1 MTHTTIPFL
10 AQRRWRV
17 LCIVT
22 LIVVAVAR
30 IVLSYH
36 EVSQTIDES
45 SHIATGIEWLD
56 QGDYS
61 LNQENPP
68 LARVAVALGP
78 YLSGAV
84 SGDSLDERV
93 HVLRGNAP
101 YPRTLYL
108 ARLGTLPFFVA
119 ATLLVWAW
127 GVRFYDHGTGLVAA
141 ALFTMLPSVLAH
153 AGLAT
158 TDMAAT
164 ASSAGAILA
173 LTLWMEQP
181 SRRRCVLLGCAVGL
195 AVLIKFTSIL
205 FLAASAV
212 AFIAAGA
219 LFCRKRMPVV
229 GVVRRFFVPSV
240 TSLAIAGLV
249 VWAGYLFSVGPIR
262 DQSIRPYRVVD
273 QLFGESGGLHDFA
286 YRAIEA
292 PIYPAPEFFGGIGQ
306 TVAHSS
312 DPHPTYLLG
321 ETRAYGGFWSFFPI
335 AFLVKT
341 PIPFILF
348 AVIGFVATIDMA
360 WRDREWTH
368 IAPLVSAAAVMFSA
382 MPSGV
387 NVGLRHILAI
397 FPMLSLVAAAGILY
411 IMRSRA
417 WRRRDI
423 RWATLGLCAWFLLT
437 SILSHPNYLPYFNAL
452 AGSRP
457 EEILAD
463 SDLDWGQDVGRL
475 SEELRNRGIEQVHLG
490 LFTTADLD
498 HFDWPESTSVLGAGV
513 TATGWVAAS
522 MYHIKVSKDFGWLE
536 AYEPVDTVGHSIRLY
551 FIPDAPDQPVHV
563 SRDQGR

>member
-1 MTHTTIPFL
+1 MTQSNLSLF

-93 HVLRGNAP
+93 HVLSGDAP

-127 GVRFYDHGTGLVAA
+127 GVRFYDHVTGLVAA
-141 ALFTMLPSVLAH
+141 ALFTMVPSVLAH

-164 ASSAGAILA
+164 AGSAGAIFTLA
-173 LTLWMEQP
+173 LWMERP
-181 SRRRCVLLGCAVGL
+181 SKGRCVLLGCAVGL
-195 AVLIKFTSIL
+195 SVLIKFTSIL
-205 FLAASAV
+205 FLGASTV
-212 AFIAAGA
+212 AFIATGA
-219 LFCRKRMPVV
+219 MFCRERMPVA
-229 GVVRRFFVPSV
+229 GIVRRFFIPSV
-240 TSLAIAGLV
+240 TSLAIAGFV

-262 DQSIRPYRVVD
+262 DQSVRPYRVVD
-273 QLFGESGGLHDFA
+273 QLFGESGDLHDFA

-292 PIYPAPEFFGGIGQ
+292 PFYPAPEFFGGIGQ
-306 TVAHSS
+306 MVAHGRE
-312 DPHPTYLLG
+312 PQTTYLLG
-321 ETRAYGGFWSFFPI
+321 ETRAEGGFWNFFPI

-348 AVIGFVATIDMA
+348 AVIGSFAMLGTA
-360 WRDREWTH
+360 WKKRDWIY
-368 IAPLVSAAAVMFSA
+368 IAPMVSAAAVMFSA

-387 NVGLRHILAI
+387 SVGLRHILAI
-397 FPMLSLVAAAGILY
+397 FPMLSLVAAVGILS

-417 WRRRDI
+417 WHRRDV
-423 RWATLGLCAWFLLT
+423 RWTTLGVCAWCLLT
-437 SILSHPNYLPYFNAL
+437 SLLSHPNYLSYFNAL
-452 AGSRP
+452 AGSHP

-475 SEELRNRGIEQVHLG
+475 SEELRHRGIEQVHLG
-490 LFTTADLD
+490 LFTNAELD
-498 HFDWPESTSVLGAGV
+498 RFDWPRSTSVLEAGV
-513 TATGWVAAS
+513 PATGWVAAS
-522 MYHIKVSKDFGWLE
+522 LYHIKVSQDFAWLE
-536 AYEPVDTVGHSIRLY
+536 AYEPVDTVGNSIRLY
-551 FIPDAPDQPVHV
+551 FVAGAPDAQV
-563 SRDQGR
+563 RAFGDQGR